1 MPTIEQE
8 QTTSP
13 ENSEA
18 VSSEIILHDSTRN
31 ELAKQ
36 AFSRILVDEQD
47 IARKDFNVFRSAD

>member
-18 VSSEIILHDSTRN
+18 VSREIIPHDSTRN